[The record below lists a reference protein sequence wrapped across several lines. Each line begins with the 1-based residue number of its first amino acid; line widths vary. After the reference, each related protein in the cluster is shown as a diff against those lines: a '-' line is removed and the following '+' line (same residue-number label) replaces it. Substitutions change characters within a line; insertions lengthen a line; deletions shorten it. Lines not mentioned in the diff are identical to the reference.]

1 MLVTLKKYRKREVE
15 RLPVVAHVLESTL
28 DSSTGKFE
36 TLGSNFRHEIRF
48 SEAAAVHCYSIRSLI
63 LFRLHA
69 VHLRV
74 HSVLFD

>member
-36 TLGSNFRHEIRF
+36 TLGSNFRHEIR
-48 SEAAAVHCYSIRSLI
+48 SAKLLASKLLLI
-63 LFRLHA
+63 
-69 VHLRV
+69 
-74 HSVLFD
+74 